1 MMRNAIAPRIRI
13 ETMCNHWRRID
24 VKTSSRVTLLVT
36 GFVALLAGHAAAQ
49 KPDKFPTKPVR
60 LIVPYAP
67 GGATDI
73 TARQLQTKISELWG
87 QSVIVDN
94 RAGASGNIALELA
107 ARSAPDGYTL
117 FVGNV
122 STNAINETTFRSLKV
137 KPSRDLTGVTNL
149 IQLPHLWVVNP
160 SIPASTL
167 KALVDYVKKT
177 GAKLNYASAGVGS
190 YPHLDTVRFLK
201 TAGIG
206 MTHVPYKGGAGQ
218 MIPAIMGNEVQFMFI
233 NMASSLPHIRTG
245 RIKPLAITTEKRR
258 PELPNVPTTAE
269 AGFPGMG
276 TNAWNGLFAPA
287 KIPGP
292 LLNRIHD
299 DVVKVME
306 SPEMRA
312 SLEKVFMSVVVNK
325 SPAEY
330 QKFVLEEIKNWGKI
344 VIDNDI
350 KVE

>member
-1 MMRNAIAPRIRI
+1 MQRLTWKALVSYLLWAALACGAI
-13 ETMCNHWRRID
+13 
-24 VKTSSRVTLLVT
+24 
-36 GFVALLAGHAAAQ
+36 VAQAAE
-49 KPDKFPTKPVR
+49 KFPVRPVR
-60 LIVPYAP
+60 FIIPYAP

-73 TARQLQTKISELWG
+73 TARQLQTRLSEAWG
-87 QSVIVDN
+87 QPIVIDN

-122 STNAINETTFRSLKV
+122 STNAINETTFKSLKI

-160 SIPASTL
+160 TL
-167 KALVDYVKKT
+167 PVSSLKELVDHVKKT
-177 GAKLNYASAGVGS
+177 GVRLNYGSAGVGA
-190 YPHLDTVRFLK
+190 YPHLDAVKFLK
-201 TAGIG
+201 IAGIE

-233 NMASSLPHIRTG
+233 NMASSISNIRAG
-245 RIKPLAITTEKRR
+245 RIKPLAITTLARR

-269 AGFPGMG
+269 AGFPGVG
-276 TNAWNGLFAPA
+276 TNAWNALFAPA
-287 KIPGP
+287 GIPKP
-292 LLNRIHD
+292 LLNRIHA

-306 SPEMRA
+306 TPEMKA
-312 SLEKVFMSVVVNK
+312 SLAKVFMSVVVNK
-325 SPAEY
+325 SPGEF
-330 QKFVLEEIKNWGKI
+330 QQFVLEEVKAWGRI
-344 VIDNDI
+344 VVENNI

>member
-1 MMRNAIAPRIRI
+1 MQIARI
-13 ETMCNHWRRID
+13 
-24 VKTSSRVTLLVT
+24 VS
-36 GFVALLAGHAAAQ
+36 ALLAAALAAGAAAAHAAEQAQ
-49 KPDKFPTKPVR
+49 KFPQRPVR
-60 LIVPYAP
+60 MIVPYAP

-73 TARQLQTKISELWG
+73 TARQLQTRIGELWG
-87 QSVIVDN
+87 QPVIVDN

-107 ARSAPDGYTL
+107 GRSAPDGYTL

-122 STNAINETTFRSLKV
+122 STNAINETTFRSLQV

-167 KALVDYVKKT
+167 KEFVAYVRKS
-177 GAKLNYASAGVGS
+177 GAKLNYGSAGVGA
-190 YPHLDTVRFLK
+190 YPHLDAVKFLK
-201 TAGIG
+201 IAGID

-245 RIKPLAITTEKRR
+245 RIKPLAITTLARHK
-258 PELPNVPTTAE
+258 ELPNVPTTAE
-269 AGFPGMG
+269 SGFPGVG

-287 KIPGP
+287 GIPKPVLG
-292 LLNRIHD
+292 RIHA

-306 SPEMRA
+306 SPEMKA
-312 SLEKVFMSVVVNK
+312 SLEKVFMTGVVNR
-325 SPAEY
+325 SPEEF
-330 QKFVLEEIKNWGKI
+330 QKFVLEEIKTWGK
-344 VIDNDI
+344 VVVDNNI

>member
-1 MMRNAIAPRIRI
+1 MIQIIRLMTVIA
-13 ETMCNHWRRID
+13 C
-24 VKTSSRVTLLVT
+24 
-36 GFVALLAGHAAAQ
+36 AAAAFAV
-49 KPDKFPTKPVR
+49 PAAEKFPSRPVR
-60 LIVPYAP
+60 MIIPYAP

-73 TARQLQTKISELWG
+73 TARQLQPRISELWG
-87 QSVIVDN
+87 QPVIVDN
-94 RAGASGNIALELA
+94 RPGASGNIALELA
-107 ARSAPDGYTL
+107 GRASPDGYTL

-122 STNAINETTFRSLKV
+122 STNAINETTFSSLKV

-167 KALVDYVKKT
+167 KELAAYVKKS
-177 GAKLNYASAGVGS
+177 GASLNYGSAGVGA
-190 YPHLDTVRFLK
+190 YPHLDAVKFLK
-201 TAGIG
+201 IAGIE

-245 RIKPLAITTEKRR
+245 RIKPLAITTLQRR

-269 AGFPGMG
+269 SGFPGVG

-287 KIPGP
+287 GIPKP
-292 LLNRIHD
+292 LLNRIHA
-299 DVVKVME
+299 DVVKIME
-306 SPEMRA
+306 SPAMKA

-325 SPAEY
+325 SPAEF
-330 QKFVLEEIKNWGKI
+330 QQFVLQEIKDWGKI
-344 VIDNDI
+344 VVENNI

>member
-1 MMRNAIAPRIRI
+1 M
-13 ETMCNHWRRID
+13 
-24 VKTSSRVTLLVT
+24 KTSSRVTLLVT
-36 GFVALLAGHAAAQ
+36 GFVAFLAGHAVAQ

-122 STNAINETTFRSLKV
+122 STNAINETTFRSLKI
-137 KPSRDLTGVTNL
+137 KPSRDLMGVTNL
-149 IQLPHLWVVNP
+149 IQLPHVWVVNP

-167 KALVDYVKKT
+167 KELVGHIKKT

-190 YPHLDTVRFLK
+190 YPHLDAVRFLK
-201 TAGIG
+201 IAGID

-269 AGFPGMG
+269 AGFPGVG

-287 KIPGP
+287 KIPKP
-292 LLNRIHD
+292 LLNRIHA

-306 SPEMRA
+306 SPEMKA
-312 SLEKVFMSVVVNK
+312 SLERVFMSVVVNK

>member
-1 MMRNAIAPRIRI
+1 MQIARI
-13 ETMCNHWRRID
+13 
-24 VKTSSRVTLLVT
+24 VS
-36 GFVALLAGHAAAQ
+36 ALLAAALAAGAAAAHAAEQAQ
-49 KPDKFPTKPVR
+49 KFPQRPVR
-60 LIVPYAP
+60 MIVPYAP

-73 TARQLQTKISELWG
+73 TARQLQTRIGELWG
-87 QSVIVDN
+87 QPVIVDN

-107 ARSAPDGYTL
+107 GRSAPDGYTL

-122 STNAINETTFRSLKV
+122 STNAINETTFRSLQV

-167 KALVDYVKKT
+167 KEFVAYVRKS
-177 GAKLNYASAGVGS
+177 GAKLNYGSAGVGA
-190 YPHLDTVRFLK
+190 YPHLDAVKFLK
-201 TAGIG
+201 IAGID

-245 RIKPLAITTEKRR
+245 RIKPLAITTLARHK
-258 PELPNVPTTAE
+258 ELPNVPTTAE
-269 AGFPGMG
+269 SGFPGVG

-287 KIPGP
+287 GIPKPVLG
-292 LLNRIHD
+292 RIHA

-306 SPEMRA
+306 SPEMKA
-312 SLEKVFMSVVVNK
+312 SLEKVFMTVVVNK
-325 SPAEY
+325 SPDEF
-330 QKFVLEEIKNWGKI
+330 QQFVLKEIKDWGKI
-344 VIDNDI
+344 VIKNNI

>member
-1 MMRNAIAPRIRI
+1 MKILFRA
-13 ETMCNHWRRID
+13 
-24 VKTSSRVTLLVT
+24 LFLVS
-36 GFVALLAGHAAAQ
+36 GMAVLAWGTAQ
-49 KPDKFPTKPVR
+49 AQQGTKFPNRPVR
-60 LIVPYAP
+60 MIIPYAP

-73 TARQLQTKISELWG
+73 TARQLQPKLSELWG
-87 QSVIVDN
+87 QPIIVDN
-94 RAGASGNIALELA
+94 RPGASGNIALELA

-122 STNAINETTFRSLKV
+122 STNAINETTFRSLKI

-167 KALVDYVKKT
+167 KEFVAYAKKS
-177 GAKLNYASAGVGS
+177 GAKLNYGSAGVGA
-190 YPHLDTVRFLK
+190 YPHLDAVKFMK
-201 TAGIG
+201 IAGIE

-218 MIPAIMGNEVQFMFI
+218 MIPAIIQNEVQFMFI
-233 NMASSLPHIRTG
+233 NMASSLPHIRSG

-269 AGFPGMG
+269 SGFPGVG

-287 KIPGP
+287 GVPKPV
-292 LLNRIHD
+292 LARIHA

-306 SPEMRA
+306 SPEMKA
-312 SLEKVFMSVVVNK
+312 ALDKVFMSVVVNK
-325 SPAEY
+325 SPQEF
-330 QKFVLEEIKNWGKI
+330 QQFVLQEIKDWGKI
-344 VIDNDI
+344 VIENNI

>member
-1 MMRNAIAPRIRI
+1 MNKSLNTIGA
-13 ETMCNHWRRID
+13 
-24 VKTSSRVTLLVT
+24 LVACGMVIT
-36 GFVALLAGHAAAQ
+36 CGAGAQ
-49 KPDKFPTKPVR
+49 QGERFPSKPVR

-73 TARQLQTKISELWG
+73 TARQLQVKISDSWG
-87 QSVIVDN
+87 QPVIVDN

-107 ARSAPDGYTL
+107 AKAPADGYTL

-122 STNAINETTFRSLKV
+122 STNAINETTFKSLKI

-160 SIPASTL
+160 GIPASTL
-167 KALVDYVKKT
+167 KELIAYVKKS
-177 GAKLNYASAGVGS
+177 GAKLNYGSAGVGA
-190 YPHLDTVRFLK
+190 YPHLDAVKFLK
-201 TAGIG
+201 IAGIE

-233 NMASSLPHIRTG
+233 NMASSLPNIRTG
-245 RIKPLAITTEKRR
+245 RIKPLAITTQTRH

-269 AGFPGMG
+269 SGFPGVG

-287 KIPGP
+287 GVPKPV
-292 LLNRIHD
+292 LTRIHA

-306 SPEMRA
+306 SAEMKA
-312 SLEKVFMSVVVNK
+312 SLAKVFMSVVVNK
-325 SPAEY
+325 SPDEF
-330 QKFVLEEIKNWGKI
+330 QQFVLQEIKDWGKI
-344 VIDNDI
+344 VVDNNI

>member
-1 MMRNAIAPRIRI
+1 MQIARI
-13 ETMCNHWRRID
+13 
-24 VKTSSRVTLLVT
+24 VS
-36 GFVALLAGHAAAQ
+36 ALLAAALAAGAAAAHAAEQAQ
-49 KPDKFPTKPVR
+49 KFPQRPVR
-60 LIVPYAP
+60 MIVPYAP

-73 TARQLQTKISELWG
+73 TARQLQTRIGELWG
-87 QSVIVDN
+87 QPVIVDN

-107 ARSAPDGYTL
+107 GRSAPDGYTL

-122 STNAINETTFRSLKV
+122 STNAINETTFRSLQV

-167 KALVDYVKKT
+167 KEFVAYVRKS
-177 GAKLNYASAGVGS
+177 GAKLNYGSAGVGA
-190 YPHLDTVRFLK
+190 YPHLDAVKFLK
-201 TAGIG
+201 IAGID

-245 RIKPLAITTEKRR
+245 RIKPLAITTLARHK
-258 PELPNVPTTAE
+258 ELPNVPTTAE
-269 AGFPGMG
+269 SGFPGVG

-287 KIPGP
+287 VIPKPVLG
-292 LLNRIHD
+292 RIHA

-306 SPEMRA
+306 SPEMKA
-312 SLEKVFMSVVVNK
+312 SLEKVFMTVVVNK
-325 SPAEY
+325 SPDEF
-330 QKFVLEEIKNWGKI
+330 QQFVLKEIKDWGKI
-344 VIDNDI
+344 VIENNI

>member
-1 MMRNAIAPRIRI
+1 
-13 ETMCNHWRRID
+13 
-24 VKTSSRVTLLVT
+24 VT
-36 GFVALLAGHAAAQ
+36 GSFERIGYLEAREENMDTMIRVIAALVCALPALAAHAAE
-49 KPDKFPTKPVR
+49 KFPGRPVR
-60 LIVPYAP
+60 MIIPYAP

-73 TARQLQTKISELWG
+73 TARQLQPRIAELWG
-87 QSVIVDN
+87 QPVVVDN

-107 ARSAPDGYTL
+107 GRAAPDGYTL

-149 IQLPHLWVVNP
+149 IMLPHLWVVNP
-160 SIPASTL
+160 SIPASTFREFV
-167 KALVDYVKKT
+167 AYVKKS
-177 GAKLNYASAGVGS
+177 GANLNYGSAGVGA
-190 YPHLDTVRFLK
+190 YPHLDAVKFLK
-201 TAGIG
+201 LAGIE

-258 PELPNVPTTAE
+258 PELPEVPTTAE
-269 AGFPGMG
+269 SGFPGVG

-287 KIPGP
+287 GIPKP
-292 LLNRIHD
+292 LLNRIHA

-306 SPEMRA
+306 SPAMKA

-325 SPAEY
+325 SPDEF
-330 QKFVLEEIKNWGKI
+330 QQFVLREIKDWGKI
-344 VIDNDI
+344 VIENNI